1 MKRVALLILQLLVTA
16 TVLYF
21 VFRNPVQRA
30 EMWQALQQADL
41 RWLLL
46 GTAVGS
52 LTYLAG
58 SVRFGLLLRAQGI
71 VLPWPRVF
79 GIVFVGIFFNL
90 FGLGAVGGDVVKI
103 FYVVREAQ
111 SKKAAAGFTVLMDRI
126 VGLIVL
132 VGIAAVFVV
141 LRYSWLTST
150 PATQALMATFVLI
163 LGGSSGIVFV
173 AAFLAM
179 TGLSQRLPERLPLRA
194 RILELVTVFEECGRN
209 WRTLVAAVVLSVIA
223 HGAMFFTFFASARA
237 LRVESISY
245 WDISAI
251 MPIVNAIIAIPIS
264 VSGIGVREGLFKTLL
279 GDLCH
284 LPASVTVPIAMI
296 GFLIGVFYCLIGAV
310 VYLSFKRTAA
320 PTLQPEAE
328 AEQAG

>member
-1 MKRVALLILQLLVTA
+1 MKRLALLVLQLLVTA

-46 GTAVGS
+46 GTVVGS

-58 SVRFGLLLRAQGI
+58 SVRFGLLLRAQGV
-71 VLPWPRVF
+71 VLPWTRVF

-132 VGIAAVFVV
+132 VGIAAVFVA
-141 LRYSWLTST
+141 LRYDWLTST
-150 PATQALMATFVLI
+150 PATKALMATFVLI

-173 AAFLAM
+173 AAFLAI
-179 TGLSQRLPERLPLRA
+179 TGLSQRLPEKLPLRA

-237 LRVESISY
+237 LKVDSLSY

-251 MPIVNAIIAIPIS
+251 MPIVNAIIAVPIS

-279 GDLCH
+279 GDLCQ
-284 LPASVTVPIAMI
+284 LPASVTVPIATI
-296 GFLIGVFYCLIGAV
+296 GFLIAVFYSLIGAV
-310 VYLSFKRTAA
+310 VYLSFKRTAS
-320 PTLQPEAE
+320 PGVPVEPLPEE
-328 AEQAG
+328 G